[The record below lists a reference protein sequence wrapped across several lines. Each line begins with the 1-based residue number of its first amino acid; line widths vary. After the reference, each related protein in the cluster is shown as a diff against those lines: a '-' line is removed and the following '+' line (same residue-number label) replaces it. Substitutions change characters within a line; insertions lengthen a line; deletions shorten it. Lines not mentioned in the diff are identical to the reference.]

1 VTSIRFSPIVLF
13 GSVSFFLQAM
23 ADDDAFGAAFDDDI
37 FLTEKVRNP
46 VEALHVQKAKYVAKH
61 DEHGVSI
68 QIDLQFQSF

>member
-1 VTSIRFSPIVLF
+1 
-13 GSVSFFLQAM
+13 M

>member
-1 VTSIRFSPIVLF
+1 
-13 GSVSFFLQAM
+13 M

-68 QIDLQFQSF
+68 QIDLQCQSF